1 MSARFCSSCGAPLVS
16 GDQFCS
22 SCGARVVASAAKD
35 GSRRNPLP
43 SPTYA
48 QPVSLPPGSPDADP
62 VSSDTPGV
70 TSPSTTVIQ
79 HVYVPAPPPKKSH
92 AGAIAAVVIIV
103 LLLVFL
109 FLIPVPTSFSRS
121 VSTVNAFSVFSSDP
135 SAYASYINITL
146 SGSAVSGSFSVA
158 SGQPVAFY
166 VVNGSGAQVF
176 TLTAGSGTFSF
187 TASSGPYAFLAVSL
201 LPDTVSITGTVSQPL
216 AFGLLHSD

>member
-1 MSARFCSSCGAPLVS
+1 MRRPVGLGGSILFILRSASSCFS
-16 GDQFCS
+16 GKGWESEEPS
-22 SCGARVVASAAKD
+22 SLSNVC
-35 GSRRNPLP
+35 
-43 SPTYA
+43 
-48 QPVSLPPGSPDADP
+48 ADP
-62 VSSDTPGV
+62 VSLLGLPTPIPSVPTPLESG
-70 TSPSTTVIQ
+70 PSTTVIQ

-176 TLTAGSGTFSF
+176 TLTTGSGTFSF
-187 TASSGPYAFLAVSL
+187 TASSGPYTLAVSL
-201 LPDTVSITGTVSQPL
+201 LPRHGLHHRHRQP
-216 AFGLLHSD
+216 AAGIRPAPQ

>member
-109 FLIPVPTSFSRS
+109 FLIP
-121 VSTVNAFSVFSSDP
+121 ASD
-135 SAYASYINITL
+135 L
-146 SGSAVSGSFSVA
+146 V
-158 SGQPVAFY
+158 
-166 VVNGSGAQVF
+166 
-176 TLTAGSGTFSF
+176 LT
-187 TASSGPYAFLAVSL
+187 
-201 LPDTVSITGTVSQPL
+201 
-216 AFGLLHSD
+216 